1 MKNFMKKEV
10 DFSKGVRGRY
20 AGQSFAVV
28 GDETVSV
35 NPLKYEDCSCRN
47 TKREKVTQEISLA
60 GKKVL
65 LKDVTAWV
73 CQDCREPFFNGK
85 FLLKLEK
92 KLLQSRRKAEKK
104 WIRAAR
110 RRLPT
115 FPEKY
120 FKLHYSRDV
129 ESLFVQ
135 LSREPIETS
144 RHDLEKDIIF
154 NFDARGETVSFE
166 ILNLRLN
173 RFL

>member
-1 MKNFMKKEV
+1 M
-10 DFSKGVRGRY
+10 
-20 AGQSFAVV
+20 
-28 GDETVSV
+28 
-35 NPLKYEDCSCRN
+35 KYEDCSCRN
-47 TKREKVTQEISLA
+47 TKREKVTQEIRLA

-120 FKLHYSRDV
+120 FKLHYARDV

-135 LSREPIETS
+135 LSREPIEIS
-144 RHDLEKDIIF
+144 RHDLEKDIVF

-173 RFL
+173 RCFV

>member
-1 MKNFMKKEV
+1 MKKEV

-20 AGQSFAVV
+20 AGQSFAVA
-28 GDETVSV
+28 GDRTVAV

-47 TKREKVTQEISLA
+47 QKQQKVTREIPLA
-60 GKKVL
+60 GKRVL
-65 LKDVTAWV
+65 LKNVTAWV
-73 CQDCREPFFNGK
+73 CQDCGEHFYNGK
-85 FLLKLEK
+85 FITKLEK
-92 KLLQSRRKAEKK
+92 KLLESAKKAQRK
-104 WIRAAR
+104 WIRAAK

-115 FPEKY
+115 FPESWL
-120 FKLHYSRDV
+120 KLHYARDV

-144 RHDLEKDIIF
+144 RHDLEKDIVF

-166 ILNLRLN
+166 ILDLRLN

>member
-1 MKNFMKKEV
+1 M
-10 DFSKGVRGRY
+10 
-20 AGQSFAVV
+20 
-28 GDETVSV
+28 
-35 NPLKYEDCSCRN
+35 KYEDCSCRN
-47 TKREKVTQEISLA
+47 TKREKVTEEISLA

-65 LKDVTAWV
+65 LKNVTAWV
-73 CQDCREPFFNGK
+73 CQECGAAFFNGK
-85 FLLKLEK
+85 FILKLEK
-92 KLLQSRRKAEKK
+92 KLLQSLRKAQKK

-115 FPEKY
+115 FPEKWV
-120 FKLHYSRDV
+120 KLYYSRDV

-144 RHDLEKDIIF
+144 RHDLEKDIVF
-154 NFDARGETVSFE
+154 NSDARGETVSFE